1 MPLLRHVMSSFM
13 AKRAT
18 FHLPHLAVT
27 TLLLGSIGASIH
39 AQQATPIHPSAQ
51 PSKEPLPDA
60 PSSNAWSSSRT
71 ATPAQQSSSSQPGS
85 QVLLAPNP
93 NVFITVPEN
102 TMLRVRTDQ
111 PFSSRYSKTGQ
122 PVLLTLSEDVI
133 VDNSLV
139 IPRGATIHGEV
150 VGARKAGTLTGSPDL
165 ILQLTSLDLGKQ
177 SYPLYTYQF
186 RVAGTS
192 KTKPTETKVK
202 GGAVIGAIVG
212 GVFSGSA
219 KGETSA
225 VGKLA
230 GMGTGAALGAGVGAL
245 TSAATPGPTVT
256 LPAESQ
262 MDFYLSAPISVKP
275 PSEDDAAHLSRR
287 LHSGEP
293 VMYIR
298 GETP

>member
-1 MPLLRHVMSSFM
+1 V
-13 AKRAT
+13 
-18 FHLPHLAVT
+18 
-27 TLLLGSIGASIH
+27 
-39 AQQATPIHPSAQ
+39 
-51 PSKEPLPDA
+51 
-60 PSSNAWSSSRT
+60 
-71 ATPAQQSSSSQPGS
+71 
-85 QVLLAPNP
+85 QVPPNP
-93 NVFITVPEN
+93 NAFITVLEN
-102 TMLRVRTDQ
+102 TLLRVRTDQ
-111 PFSSRYSKTGQ
+111 PLSSRYSKGGQ
-122 PVLLTLSEDVI
+122 PVLFTLSEDVI
-133 VDNSLV
+133 VDNMLV

-150 VGARKAGTLTGSPDL
+150 IGAKRAGTLTGSPDL
-165 ILQLTSLDLGKQ
+165 ILQLTSLDLGKR

-186 RVAGTS
+186 RVEGTS

-219 KGETSA
+219 KGETTA

-275 PSEDDAAHLSRR
+275 LSAEEAAHLSRGPHPGGAV
-287 LHSGEP
+287 LY
-293 VMYIR
+293 VR
-298 GETP
+298 GDAP